1 MRIGLYPFPSS
12 GDMSANLA
20 HIRTGAALAAEQSVE
35 LLVFHECALCGY
47 PPLETSMEAVT
58 PEQVSAGLKQVATL
72 AKDHAMH
79 IAVGTVRFQ
88 RGTRYNSVMVFG
100 PEGNLL
106 GCYDKQALWGWDCDH
121 FSRGAQP
128 GVFDIGGV
136 RVGFRICFDVR
147 FPEPFRQLYRAGA
160 DLCIVCFS
168 DTAEQ
173 PDRERYGLI
182 SAHLRTRAV
191 ENVMP
196 VLSVNSLSRCQTAPV
211 CVIDPGGT
219 VLLEAP
225 TGARQLLV
233 WDFSPAADSFGS
245 RGRRV
250 NSDLFLELPG
260 V

>member
-136 RVGFRICFDVR
+136 RVGFRRRWMCCYINAGTLR
-147 FPEPFRQLYRAGA
+147 RRQR
-160 DLCIVCFS
+160 S
-168 DTAEQ
+168 
-173 PDRERYGLI
+173 
-182 SAHLRTRAV
+182 S
-191 ENVMP
+191 
-196 VLSVNSLSRCQTAPV
+196 
-211 CVIDPGGT
+211 
-219 VLLEAP
+219 
-225 TGARQLLV
+225 
-233 WDFSPAADSFGS
+233 
-245 RGRRV
+245 
-250 NSDLFLELPG
+250 
-260 V
+260 